1 MKVRVVLSIEV
12 DADEWAE
19 QYGTGASARE
29 VATDVKEYVLYA
41 VQESNAP
48 FRAAVS
54 R

>member
-19 QYGTGASARE
+19 QYGTGTAARE

-41 VQESNAP
+41 VQQAP
-48 FRAAVS
+48 APLRAEVT